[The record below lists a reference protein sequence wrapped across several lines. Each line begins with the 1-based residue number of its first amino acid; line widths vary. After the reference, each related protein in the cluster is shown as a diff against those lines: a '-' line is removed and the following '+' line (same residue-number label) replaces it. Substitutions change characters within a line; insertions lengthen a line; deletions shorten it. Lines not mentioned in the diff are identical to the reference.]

1 MNCVQLAVKSSWW
14 GIGCVYVCPCV
25 YWAIYLALE
34 KEQSLPLLSLRRFPV
49 MCSTFRLNPYLIIN
63 LRSFPST
70 FAESCS
76 RLAGD
81 FV

>member
-1 MNCVQLAVKSSWW
+1 MNCVRLAVKSSWW
-14 GIGCVYVCPCV
+14 GRGCVYVCPCV

-34 KEQSLPLLSLRRFPV
+34 KERSLPLLSLCRLPV
-49 MCSTFRLNPYLIIN
+49 MCSASRLNPYLIIN

-70 FAESCS
+70 FAERCS
-76 RLAGD
+76 GLAGD